1 VVVAEYAM
9 AYEHAGSYAVLIRT
23 EGYSDWLRQG
33 VKVSEGGGCG
43 HVNTVALTAKLLRT
57 SASSE

>member
-1 VVVAEYAM
+1 M